1 MSHNFDF
8 QVTINAAMTVDG
20 KIATA
25 KGDSKIS
32 SDRDLRRV
40 HRLRSSV
47 DAIIVGIS
55 TVIAD
60 NPMLSARTSK
70 NELENPV
77 RVIIDS
83 TARIPLNSKLLK
95 SACKIKTIVA
105 VTKRAPK
112 YKISKIENT
121 GAIVIIAGT
130 SSVDLREV
138 FLFLKRIGIKK
149 ILVEGGGELNWSFF
163 SLRMVNQLIVTLA
176 PIIVGGRKATTLVEG
191 DGYAKISKAI
201 KMKLTRIRKHSSGE
215 VVLFYKVEYHK

>member
-1 MSHNFDF
+1 MSRKFDF
-8 QVTINAAMTVDG
+8 HVTINAAMTVDG

-32 SDRDLRRV
+32 SDRDLGRV
-40 HRLRSSV
+40 HKLRSSV

-112 YKISKIENT
+112 YKISKIENA

-130 SSVDLREV
+130 ESVDLREV

-191 DGYAKISKAI
+191 DGYTKISKAI
-201 KMKLTRIRKHSSGE
+201 KMKLIKILKHNSGE
-215 VVLFYKVEYHK
+215 VVLFYKVEYYK